1 MNKRPLPVHLIANI
15 PGYAMLGQC
24 SFGGYFKI
32 ILSWWLNDCPEV
44 FADSTEWHA
53 LSGMRTT
60 DWLKYRN
67 KIEPLLV
74 KSFELL
80 VKYRQDKINA
90 DKPRVANIRKALEV
104 KRQKQVE
111 REAVVENKG
120 LVDSKHDITSVGV
133 TNPLQK
139 NYHEGWNLNKRNN
152 TVKSTTYKPS
162 LLDK

>member
-15 PGYAMLGQC
+15 PGYAMLGQT

-32 ILSWWLNDCPEV
+32 ILTWWLNDCPDILEHK
-44 FADSTEWHA
+44 SEWQSI
-53 LSGMRTT
+53 SGMYER
-60 DWLKYRN
+60 DYAKYKS

-80 VKYRQDKINA
+80 AKYRQDKIDA
-90 DKPRVANIRKALEV
+90 DQPRLANMKKAIEV
-104 KRQKQVE
+104 KRQKQAE
-111 REAVVENKG
+111 RKLVAENKG